1 MLLQLMVTFL
11 KLSYVPCRMEDK
23 LLQETEQRFQKGEAT
38 FEEYAN
44 VFTRQNSDDSS
55 SELHRLPTY
64 ELALGYG
71 LYKLASKFMV
81 ITEGTGFK
89 LDEKEMDDDVPYA
102 SMQFDGHTFDAPGI
116 KCGILY
122 EPSDN
127 LVLSEQ
133 WNNRIIAPTSNSLEK
148 RAKFIEDFFEI
159 QASHPDSN
167 NQFDLGFS
175 DITNSRSRVYFI
187 EGMERIP
194 ARLIALAKG
203 GPIASF
209 LLERIRKLSA

>member
-11 KLSYVPCRMEDK
+11 KLSYVPRYVEDK
-23 LLQETEQRFQKGEAT
+23 QMQEPEQRFQNGDAT
-38 FEEYAN
+38 FEEYVNA
-44 VFTRQNSDDSS
+44 FTRQSSDNSS
-55 SELHRLPTY
+55 SEFRSLSTY

-71 LYKLASKFMV
+71 LYKFASKFMV
-81 ITEGTGFK
+81 IKEGTGFK
-89 LDEKEMDDDVPYA
+89 LDEKEMDDDVPYI

-127 LVLSEQ
+127 IVISEQ
-133 WNNRIIAPTSNSLEK
+133 WNNIISVPTLNSLEK
-148 RAKFIEDFFEI
+148 KAKFIEDFFEI
-159 QASHPDSN
+159 HASYPDSN

-203 GPIASF
+203 GPIARF
-209 LLERIRKLSA
+209 ILERIRNL